1 MNFCMKFHNVTD
13 YQLINMDQTTINCNK
28 MKNKAYSIPKHF
40 LFLTRVLNLQDVFL
54 LKMFDFVFY
63 HLHFSPNTLHITQV
77 NPTYRAFVHFSIQYG
92 DQLTKRWS

>member
-28 MKNKAYSIPKHF
+28 RKNKAYSIPYRNPKYYSFKRF
-40 LFLTRVLNLQDVFL
+40 LFLTRVLNLQDVSL

-63 HLHFSPNTLHITQV
+63 HLDFCANTLYIIQV
-77 NPTYRAFVHFSIQYG
+77 NPTYRAFVHFLIQ
-92 DQLTKRWS
+92 